1 MIFNTLSMTNE
12 NWQILK
18 QKMIESSP
26 VFARRVAPIYKVLDW
41 NWFYL
46 DSYPTEEQ
54 IQEHI
59 VELIEKLSYNDVLY
73 ISSGGIKVSI
83 DEEEGFPIGRL
94 AMEIEMEMGLG
105 L

>member
-1 MIFNTLSMTNE
+1 MIFNTLSMTDE

-18 QKMIESSP
+18 QKMTESAP
-26 VFARRVAPIYKVLDW
+26 VFARRVAPIYKALDW

-46 DSYPTEEQ
+46 ESYPTEEQ

-59 VELIEKLSYNDVLY
+59 VELIEKLSYGNVLC

-83 DEEEGFPIGRL
+83 DEEEGFSIGRL